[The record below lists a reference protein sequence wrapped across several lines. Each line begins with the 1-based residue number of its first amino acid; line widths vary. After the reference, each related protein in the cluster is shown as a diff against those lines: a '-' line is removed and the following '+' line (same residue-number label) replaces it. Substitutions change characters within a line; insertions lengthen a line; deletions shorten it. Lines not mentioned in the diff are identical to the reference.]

1 MYVVPSSS
9 SARRNSSA
17 PSRVAGRFPQTPS
30 SRNTRNS
37 PPRRA
42 TRPTYSARLRRSVR
56 GPIRARMSRALGLE
70 TRRLDA
76 LACEKAID
84 SFAVHTQHP
93 PDADGVEPPVVD
105 QAPNRLR
112 MNAELVGDIANAD
125 QAFGLMLRRRHA
137 ARNLPQV
144 TPDCGLE
151 LTYRHRARELRLDPP
166 VRADE
171 ERPRL
176 RGQMPFLVPA

>member
-1 MYVVPSSS
+1 
-9 SARRNSSA
+9 
-17 PSRVAGRFPQTPS
+17 
-30 SRNTRNS
+30 
-37 PPRRA
+37 
-42 TRPTYSARLRRSVR
+42 
-56 GPIRARMSRALGLE
+56 
-70 TRRLDA
+70 
-76 LACEKAID
+76 
-84 SFAVHTQHP
+84 QHP

-176 RGQMPFLVPA
+176 RGQMPFLVPAVEALPRIVAGVDLDVDEANSGPREATPCRIDDVDDWAARPARAPTRRRERQDEGHMRCQRILHRV